1 MNRTFAL
8 LLFIFLGHVVLSQE
22 SVTLE
27 TCRAKALENYP
38 LSKQN
43 ELLPRMHDLRIA
55 NLNKN
60 YFPQMS
66 INGQAH
72 YQSDVTEVPIHVP
85 GINIPSVSKDQYKL
99 YLDVSQTI
107 YDGSATGR
115 QKNVENINLKIDGQN
130 VNIELFK
137 LKDRVNQI
145 YFSILLM
152 KQKVEILDLLRTTL
166 VSKLKD
172 VESKVRNGTLLSSNQ
187 DILQA
192 EIIKSDQAISE
203 NKISLDASIAIM
215 NELTGLSLSESVIF
229 ALPEVTVDLSS
240 YSDNRPEYSLF
251 SLHQEKI
258 TASKKLTGTS
268 LMPKLS
274 AFGQAGYGRPGF
286 DMLKDDFDEFYIVG
300 ARLNWKFWDWNKTKK
315 DKAVF
320 DLQDE
325 ILLTQKETFD
335 KNVRI
340 DLQNKIAEIR
350 KTEDMI
356 SRDKQLIDLREKI
369 SKSVSSQL
377 DNGIITSSQY
387 LTEINAEAGAR
398 LDLETHK
405 IQLVKA
411 KLDYQTALGNL

>member
-1 MNRTFAL
+1 MNRIIAL
-8 LLFIFLGHVVLSQE
+8 LMFIFWGSAAVSQE
-22 SVTLE
+22 SITIEICLV
-27 TCRAKALENYP
+27 KALANHP

-43 ELLPRMHDLRIA
+43 EFLPASHVLRIA

-60 YFPQMS
+60 YLPQMNL
-66 INGQAH
+66 NGQAH
-72 YQSDVTEVPIHVP
+72 YQSAVTQVPIHVP
-85 GINIPSVSKDQYKL
+85 GINIPAVSKDQYNL
-99 YLDVSQTI
+99 YVDVSQVI

-115 QKNVENINLKIDGQN
+115 QKDVEDINLKIDQQN
-130 VNIELFK
+130 LDIELFR

-145 YFSILLM
+145 YFVIMLL
-152 KQKVEILDLLRTTL
+152 KQKTDILDLHKATL
-166 VSKLKD
+166 FSKLID
-172 VESKVRNGTLLSSNQ
+172 VESKVKNGTLLSSNQ

-192 EIIKSDQAISE
+192 EIIKAEQAISE
-203 NKISLDASIAIM
+203 NKISLVANIGM
-215 NELTGLSLSESVIF
+215 LNELTGLSLNESTVLL
-229 ALPEVTVDLSS
+229 LPEVTIDLVS
-240 YSDNRPEYSLF
+240 YTNNRPEFSLF
-251 SLHQEKI
+251 TLQQEKI

-268 LMPKLS
+268 LMPRLS

-286 DMLKDDFDEFYIVG
+286 DMLKDEFDDYYMVG

-315 DKAVF
+315 DKAIL
-320 DLQDE
+320 DLQND

-350 KTEDMI
+350 KTEEMI
-356 SRDKQLIDLREKI
+356 SRDKELIELREKI

-411 KLDYQTALGNL
+411 KFDYQTALGNL